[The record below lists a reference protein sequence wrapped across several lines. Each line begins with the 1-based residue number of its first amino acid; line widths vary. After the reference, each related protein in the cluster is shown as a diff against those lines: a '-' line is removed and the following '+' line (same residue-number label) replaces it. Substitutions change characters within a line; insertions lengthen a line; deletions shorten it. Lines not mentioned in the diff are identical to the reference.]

1 MRQKGNRAGRSR
13 RLERKENRK
22 CRALKA
28 LKRFEFFLE
37 GNEKPFESFE
47 QRNDIIYS
55 YLKGSLSLL
64 FFSGKPAPKL
74 NLHNLK
80 PKMLYSIVEFTK
92 NSVGQC

>member
-1 MRQKGNRAGRSR
+1 MEIK
-13 RLERKENRK
+13 ETRKY
-22 CRALKA
+22 RALKA
-28 LKRFEFFLE
+28 LKRFEFFSE

-55 YLKGSLSLL
+55 YLTGSPSLL
-64 FFSGKPAPKL
+64 FFSGKPAPKF

-92 NSVGQC
+92 NSISQC